1 MPEMDFSLKAGMVLR
16 RLIQDNYSSQEEFA
30 YDFNTDIR
38 TVSRYVNNGIN
49 KVSVIQELAEFFNV
63 DFTEFFRV

>member
-63 DFTEFFRV
+63 DFTEFFRI

>member
-30 YDFNTDIR
+30 CDFNTDIR

>member
-1 MPEMDFSLKAGMVLR
+1 MPEMDFSLKAGIVLR

-63 DFTEFFRV
+63 DFTEFFRI